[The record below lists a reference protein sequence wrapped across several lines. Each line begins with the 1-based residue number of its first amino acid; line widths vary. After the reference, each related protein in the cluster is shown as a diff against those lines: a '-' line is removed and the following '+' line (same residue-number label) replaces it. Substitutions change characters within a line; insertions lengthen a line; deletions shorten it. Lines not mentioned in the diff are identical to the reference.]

1 MVFVFAALN
10 ISSGGSRLCSSG
22 SRSCFEN
29 GFVVIHVVLQPVLT
43 ENSLAK
49 SFSPQLNEEYTTG

>member
-1 MVFVFAALN
+1 MVFELAALN
-10 ISSGGSRLCSSG
+10 ISSGGSRFRSSG

-29 GFVVIHVVLQPVLT
+29 GFIVIHVVLQPILT

-49 SFSPQLNEEYTTG
+49 SLFPQLNEEYTTG